1 MYYFTEMSYYNIKKS
16 IHPIKQRYKALEI
29 NNKYIS
35 REPKYSDD
43 IKRIYYLNMNAKT
56 KLIHQNTN
64 QAEKKISSFA
74 EDVFILLQVLHQCNL
89 ILQAYVWGAKL
100 QKLNLNKATLNMKI

>member
-1 MYYFTEMSYYNIKKS
+1 MSYYNIKKS
-16 IHPIKQRYKALEI
+16 ILSEEYKDIRPPEI

-43 IKRIYYLNMNAKT
+43 IKEIYYLNMNAKT

-64 QAEKKISSFA
+64 QAEKDIKFA

-89 ILQAYVWGAKL
+89 ILQAYVWVAKL
-100 QKLNLNKATLNMKI
+100 QKLNLSKVKLSIKN